1 LLAPVDGFF
10 GFWRLGF
17 WVDASRHSN
26 VPAIC
31 LPTWTA
37 RLKRNRGGTA
47 APHKLVL
54 SNAGYF
60 FAPAAPSAL
69 SPLSTVALRGRPPRA
84 PFARAAAALEALRL
98 APPARPS
105 R

>member
-1 LLAPVDGFF
+1 MLAPVDGFF
-10 GFWRLGF
+10 GFSRLGF
-17 WVDASRHSN
+17 WVDASRPQTSPRYVCRRGPRALQGNH
-26 VPAIC
+26 
-31 LPTWTA
+31 
-37 RLKRNRGGTA
+37 GGTA
-47 APHKLVL
+47 APHELVL

-98 APPARPS
+98 APPALPS